1 MRRICIMAGLAV
13 GGSPFGFVVQ
23 EQGEIMKTL
32 STIKL
37 GAVFTTAAM
46 LFGLATV
53 ADAAPRP
60 GKPSLAPS
68 ITSPEAA
75 DKTVVIKDSTKH
87 VNVYEDETVLFIV
100 GDKKFAV
107 RFDGNSYVYDLATI
121 APPDTLNHKVKVY
134 VGPNPEDPWLEKP

>member
-1 MRRICIMAGLAV
+1 
-13 GGSPFGFVVQ
+13 
-23 EQGEIMKTL
+23 MKTSHASKV
-32 STIKL
+32 ST
-37 GAVFTTAAM
+37 VVSTAIAATAM
-46 LFGLATV
+46 LLCLTMAA
-53 ADAAPRP
+53 ADAAPRQ

-68 ITSPEAA
+68 ITSPDAA

-107 RFDGNSYVYDLATI
+107 RFDGNSYVYDLATL